1 MGDAFLVKRTP
12 EGALGHLPLTDSV
25 KNQSQSVSHSVMS
38 DSLWPHGWK
47 PASLLCLWKN
57 TGVGRLSPLQGSSRP
72 RDQTPVSCIAGRFF
86 TSWAT
91 VETSV
96 THSVTWAIANF
107 WGLASFEEV
116 WTVVCAYGV
125 FVRIRRDR
133 DSEDNL

>member
-1 MGDAFLVKRTP
+1 MDGSPPVSSVCGRILEWVAFL
-12 EGALGHLPLTDSV
+12 
-25 KNQSQSVSHSVMS
+25 
-38 DSLWPHGWK
+38 
-47 PASLLCLWKN
+47 
-57 TGVGRLSPLQGSSRP
+57 LSKGSSRP

-116 WTVVCAYGV
+116 SVVCAYGV